1 MNAAYFKG
9 KWAAQFSPNDTRQN
23 SFFSDGKET
32 VANLM
37 FRNGRYRAAL
47 SEELQASLLELPY
60 QGEDVSFYILLPEE
74 EGSLEETVSRLSLD
88 VLRDV
93 MGHTLPTPLEVGIPK
108 FRMEQTLSL
117 RRVRRRLFK
126 IVTLNIW
133 YSFFIFW

>member
-1 MNAAYFKG
+1 
-9 KWAAQFSPNDTRQN
+9 
-23 SFFSDGKET
+23 
-32 VANLM
+32 M

-117 RRVRRRLFK
+117 RRVRRRLLK
-126 IVTLNIW
+126 
-133 YSFFIFW
+133 